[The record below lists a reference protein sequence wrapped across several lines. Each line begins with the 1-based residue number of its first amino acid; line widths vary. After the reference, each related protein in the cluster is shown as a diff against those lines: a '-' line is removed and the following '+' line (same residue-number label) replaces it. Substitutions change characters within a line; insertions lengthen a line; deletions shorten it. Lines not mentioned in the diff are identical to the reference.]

1 MTNEEIA
8 DQIIDLLNNFTPS
21 TKEIVGIIA
30 DVLINIGLSKTGA
43 KIENYDQVIEFLKE
57 HRATHGETIENAL
70 IAQGLLMQTWYVSTK
85 EIQ

>member
-8 DQIIDLLNNFTPS
+8 DQIIDLLNNFTLP

-43 KIENYDQVIEFLKE
+43 KIENYNQVIEFLKD
-57 HRATHGETIENAL
+57 HRAIHGETTENAL
-70 IAQGLLMQTWYVSTK
+70 IAQGLLMQTWYTSTK
-85 EIQ
+85 ETQ